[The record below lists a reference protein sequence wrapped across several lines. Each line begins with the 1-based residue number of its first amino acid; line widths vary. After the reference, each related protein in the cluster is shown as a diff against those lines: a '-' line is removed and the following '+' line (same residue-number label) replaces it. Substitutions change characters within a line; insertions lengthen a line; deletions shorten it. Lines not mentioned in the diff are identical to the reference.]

1 MRWQGS
7 TVEQGPILR
16 RIPPRNGTKADVLVL
31 DHAGRR
37 VALKTYAERPL
48 LVREL
53 LGRFLIRR
61 ECAVYRA
68 AGAVPGLARFVGR
81 MGPYALATEWIE
93 ARPLATF
100 APGQVPAASFD
111 RLAHIVDSL
120 HRGGVALG
128 DLHHRD
134 VLIDARGDVHVVD
147 LAFGF
152 VDGRGWRRRVFAWL
166 RDQDRIAVARLRARF
181 LDGDE
186 RGAIGAAGSA
196 AARRF
201 VLARRLKAVL
211 ERLRG

>member
-1 MRWQGS
+1 MRWKGS
-7 TVEQGPILR
+7 TVERGPILR

-31 DHAGRR
+31 DQAGRR
-37 VALKTYAERPL
+37 IALKSYAERPF
-48 LVREL
+48 LVREG

-68 AGAVPGLARFVGR
+68 AGDVPGLARFVGR

-100 APGQVPAASFD
+100 APGQVPAACFD
-111 RLAHIVDSL
+111 RLAGIVEAL
-120 HRGGVALG
+120 HHRSIALA

-134 VLIDARGDVHVVD
+134 VLIGACGEVHVID
-147 LAFGF
+147 LALGF
-152 VDGRGWRRRVFAWL
+152 VGGKGWRRPVFSRL
-166 RDQDRIAVARLRARF
+166 CEQDRIAVARLRARF
-181 LDGDE
+181 LGGDE
-186 RGAIGAAGSA
+186 RAAIETAGHA

-201 VLARRLKAVL
+201 VLARRVKRGL